1 MNSMEEKVLSVLDK
15 ELSNAEIRN
24 TTHLSIDEVKK
35 AIRELRKK
43 GKICSYGSTSAQKHM
58 RLATAIE
65 KLFKQVGGLDYRI
78 RNIEQ
83 KTKLL

>member
-15 ELSNAEIRN
+15 ELSNTQIRN
-24 TTHLSIDEVKK
+24 TTHLSSQEVRK

-43 GKICSYGSTSAQKHM
+43 GRIYSYGSTTAQKHM

-65 KLFKQVGGLDYRI
+65 KLFRQYWDLNNRI
-78 RNIEQ
+78 DSIEQ